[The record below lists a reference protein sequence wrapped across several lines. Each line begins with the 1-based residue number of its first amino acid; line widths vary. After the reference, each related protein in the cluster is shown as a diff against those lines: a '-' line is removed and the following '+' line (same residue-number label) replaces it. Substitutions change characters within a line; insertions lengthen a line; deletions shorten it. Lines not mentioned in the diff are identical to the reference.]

1 MRYTVVIEQAPN
13 NYCAYLPEWP
23 WAVGVGDT
31 REEAIES
38 IRESIL
44 IHLEDARENGEPSR
58 EDSIWT
64 DDADGY
70 LVVAEVRESATGA
83 SYASYAPDI
92 PGCEAD
98 GETREQAV
106 ERIRE
111 AVRRRLA
118 DADRNGAP
126 RPKRGV
132 CTATVEVAP
141 SAERQA
147 AESLSA

>member
-1 MRYTVVIEQAPN
+1 MHYTVVIEQAPS

-38 IRESIL
+38 VRESIL
-44 IHLEDARENGEPSR
+44 IHLEDARENGEPPR

-70 LVVAEVRESATGA
+70 LVVVDEKESATGA
-83 SYASYAPDI
+83 PYASYAPDL

-106 ERIRE
+106 ERVRE
-111 AVRRRLA
+111 AVRRRLT
-118 DADRNGAP
+118 DADRNGAS
-126 RPKRGV
+126 RPKRGEW
-132 CTATVEVAP
+132 TATVDVAL
-141 SAERQA
+141 SSERRI